1 MARQAQSRMKMLSKL
16 EEEMVSVEGDDSKFN
31 LEFPETDT
39 LPPPCISVSNVAFGW
54 NYGDVLY
61 EVLGR
66 FPDWR
71 SDWSVGRSVM
81 VLSHSACGIR
91 ALACDR

>member
-1 MARQAQSRMKMLSKL
+1 MLTLTARFAHGHKKMARQAQSRMKMLSKL

-31 LEFPETDT
+31 LEFPETDQ

-61 EVLGR
+61 EVRGFR
-66 FPDWR
+66 K
-71 SDWSVGRSVM
+71 G
-81 VLSHSACGIR
+81 C
-91 ALACDR
+91 